1 MRSFLWNTLV
11 VCSILTSSTFAA
23 TPAAEVRKSLVRIT
37 VTSQDPNYKVPWV
50 PGNTGGGVGAG
61 FVIDGQRVMTNAH
74 VISNARFI
82 SIEKDNDPR
91 RYIAHVQFVGHD
103 CDLAVLKIEKKD
115 EEGFFTGTVPLKFG
129 GIPEIES
136 TVTVYG
142 YPIGG
147 ERMSVTN
154 GIVSRIDFQT
164 YTHSGVDAH
173 LTIQTSAPINP
184 GNSGGPVLQDG
195 KVIGVAFQGY
205 SGDVAQNTGYMIPT
219 PVVLRFLK
227 DIEDGHYDKYMDLS
241 VTTFNLQ
248 NPAMRSALG
257 LKDDDTGVMVSNV
270 ASAGCSAGVL
280 KTGDV
285 LLNIDGHSIASDAF
299 VDLDGQRV
307 QMAGIVERKF
317 KGDDVKLHILRD
329 KKELDVTVNLNAA
342 WPYGMQASN
351 YDVRP
356 RYVLFGGLLFQ
367 PLCRDFI
374 EANGIDDLRVRFFY
388 DYFISDEIY
397 KEHPEVIVLSG
408 ILPDQINTYL
418 GGFKDGIVDEVNG
431 AKIKTLDDLAA
442 ALAKPSDQYVI
453 KTIGAARPIVLERQA
468 VEAARQRIMSRYN
481 VLSEQNLSDQPSIE
495 RPIPTTKA
503 NRMSI
508 FQIQSANQSFHTGRS
523 SCCNLA

>member
-1 MRSFLWNTLV
+1 MRSFLWNTLL
-11 VCSILTSSTFAA
+11 VCLALTTSTQAV

-37 VTSQDPNYKVPWV
+37 VTSQDANYKVPWV
-50 PGNTGGGVGAG
+50 PGNIGGGVGAG
-61 FVIDGQRVMTNAH
+61 FVIDGQRILTNAH

-82 SIEKDNDPR
+82 SVEKDNDPR
-91 RYIAHVQFVGHD
+91 KYVAHVQFVGHD
-103 CDLAVLKIEKKD
+103 CDLAVLKIEEAD
-115 EEGFFTGTVPLKFG
+115 SFFKSTVALQFG

-164 YTHSGVDAH
+164 YTHSGVDSH

-248 NPAMRSALG
+248 NPAMRRALG
-257 LKDDDTGVMVSNV
+257 LADDDTGVFVSSV

-285 LLNIDGHSIASDAF
+285 LLSIDGHAIASDAF

-307 QMAGIVERKF
+307 QMAEIVERKF

-329 KKELDVTVNLNAA
+329 KKEMDVTVTLNAA
-342 WPYGMQASN
+342 WPYGMQAN
-351 YDVRP
+351 AYDVRP

-367 PLCRDFI
+367 PLSRDFI
-374 EANGIDDLRVRFFY
+374 SANGIDNLRVRYFY
-388 DYFISDEIY
+388 DYFIEDEIY
-397 KEHPEVIVLSG
+397 KEHPEVIILSG
-408 ILPDQINTYL
+408 ILPDQINSYL
-418 GGFKDGIVDEVNG
+418 GGFKDAIIDEVNG
-431 AKIKTLDDLAA
+431 VKIKTLDDLAA

-453 KTIGAARPIVLERQA
+453 KTIGSMRPIVLERQE

-481 VLSEQNLSDQPSIE
+481 VLSEQNLSE
-495 RPIPTTKA
+495 A
-503 NRMSI
+503 VN
-508 FQIQSANQSFHTGRS
+508 
-523 SCCNLA
+523 

>member
-1 MRSFLWNTLV
+1 MRSFLWNTLL
-11 VCSILTSSTFAA
+11 VCLALTSSTTLAV

-37 VTSQDPNYKVPWV
+37 VTSQDANYKVPWV
-50 PGNTGGGVGAG
+50 PGNIGGGVGAG
-61 FVIDGQRVMTNAH
+61 FVIDGQRILTNAH

-82 SIEKDNDPR
+82 SVEKDNDPHK
-91 RYIAHVQFVGHD
+91 YVAHVQFVGHD
-103 CDLAVLKIEKKD
+103 CDLAVLKIEEAD
-115 EEGFFTGTVPLKFG
+115 SFFKGTVALQFG

-164 YTHSGVDAH
+164 YTHSGIDSH

-184 GNSGGPVLQDG
+184 GNSGGPVLQEG

-257 LKDDDTGVMVSNV
+257 LKDDDTGVFVSQV

-280 KTGDV
+280 KVGDV
-285 LLNIDGHSIASDAF
+285 LLSIDGHSIASDAF

-307 QMAGIVERKF
+307 QMAEIVERKF

-329 KKELDVTVNLNAA
+329 KKEMDVTVNLNAA
-342 WPYGMQASN
+342 WPYNMQAN
-351 YDVRP
+351 AYDVRP

-367 PLCRDFI
+367 PLNRDFI
-374 EANGIDDLRVRFFY
+374 GANGIDNLRVRYFY
-388 DYFISDEIY
+388 DYFIENEIY
-397 KEHPEVIVLSG
+397 REHPEVIVLSG
-408 ILPDQINTYL
+408 ILPDQINSYL
-418 GGFKDGIVDEVNG
+418 GGFKDTIVDEVNG
-431 AKIKTLDDLAA
+431 VKIKTLDDLAA
-442 ALAKPSDQYVI
+442 ALAKPSEQYVI
-453 KTIGAARPIVLERQA
+453 KTIGTGRPIVLERQA

-481 VLSEQNLSDQPSIE
+481 VLSEQNLSE
-495 RPIPTTKA
+495 A
-503 NRMSI
+503 VN
-508 FQIQSANQSFHTGRS
+508 
-523 SCCNLA
+523 